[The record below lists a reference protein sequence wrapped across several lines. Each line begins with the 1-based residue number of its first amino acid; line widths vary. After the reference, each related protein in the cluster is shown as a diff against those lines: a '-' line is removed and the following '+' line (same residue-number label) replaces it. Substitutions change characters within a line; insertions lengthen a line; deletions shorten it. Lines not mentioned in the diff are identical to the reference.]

1 MNCLSPSARLN
12 GALLAL
18 VRGDAL
24 TDSQRAEL
32 DASGWR
38 DITPRGALAELREQ
52 QKRGALAVDICLPE
66 RL

>member
-1 MNCLSPSARLN
+1 MKPSARLN

-24 TDSQRAEL
+24 TDRQRAEL
-32 DASGWR
+32 DSCGWR

-52 QKRGALAVDICLPE
+52 QKRGEICASLVLPE